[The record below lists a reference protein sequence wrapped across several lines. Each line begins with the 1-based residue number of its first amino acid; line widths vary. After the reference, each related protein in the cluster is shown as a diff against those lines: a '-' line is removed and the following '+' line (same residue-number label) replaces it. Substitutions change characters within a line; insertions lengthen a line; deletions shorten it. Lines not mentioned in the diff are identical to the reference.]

1 MYNYYIDYNHK
12 LFSQLYIYILDV
24 LAYFVISSIGKS
36 SGHIIVVSCGLTSNE
51 PTKMEIKS
59 SIISWP
65 AILGMGYHGDCIEMT
80 MVMLHTPIQAT
91 SANRNMLLFLVFAVV
106 WLAEFWRPTVMKH
119 LSRDVSGYQLSHLPG
134 GCCIPKYLHD
144 VFALGVK

>member
-1 MYNYYIDYNHK
+1 M
-12 LFSQLYIYILDV
+12 SQPKWRLNQALIL
-24 LAYFVISSIGKS
+24 AS
-36 SGHIIVVSCGLTSNE
+36 HTC
-51 PTKMEIKS
+51 
-59 SIISWP
+59 
-65 AILGMGYHGDCIEMT
+65 MGYHGDCIEMT

-119 LSRDVSGYQLSHLPG
+119 LSQDVSGYQLSHLPG